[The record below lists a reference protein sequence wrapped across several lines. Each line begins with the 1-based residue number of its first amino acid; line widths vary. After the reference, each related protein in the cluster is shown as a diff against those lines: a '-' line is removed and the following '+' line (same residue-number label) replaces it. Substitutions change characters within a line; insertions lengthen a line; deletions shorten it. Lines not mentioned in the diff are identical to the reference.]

1 MECTGATRRLRVEI
15 MQYLLVVKYFCCYR
29 CGICIRDYRSGLVLK
44 IWWNFRFDWF
54 VMNDIAYVNSI
65 KSLQTTVSERN
76 VYLFHSLKN
85 LWSAISKTV
94 AVIGI
99 LSKMKMEMQQY
110 DEKLYYT
117 RQCVFFLYDW
127 QKFRKTNIVT
137 CSYSVI

>member
-1 MECTGATRRLRVEI
+1 
-15 MQYLLVVKYFCCYR
+15 
-29 CGICIRDYRSGLVLK
+29 
-44 IWWNFRFDWF
+44 
-54 VMNDIAYVNSI
+54 MNDIAYVNSI

-85 LWSAISKTV
+85 LWSPISKTV

-99 LSKMKMEMQQY
+99 LSKMKMKMQQY

-127 QKFRKTNIVT
+127 QKFLKTNIVT
-137 CSYSVI
+137 CSYSII